1 MKYMQKQKGERRVFK
16 YSVTV
21 PENIPEMTLQS
32 YASHAFPLLSG
43 NALRNAF
50 NKRDVKMNGVRAAK
64 DELVQ
69 PGAEIVIFTPQEMLI
84 PVVYEDDDVLL
95 LNKPAGVS
103 TDADKYNSMTVLDW
117 AILYAKGAYTP
128 RMCHRLDNATSGL
141 ILLAK
146 TDAAEEALIEMF
158 RSRTG
163 EKEYRCLVRGTPNPH
178 KAVKTAYLQKDAL
191 HGRVRVSDVTG
202 RDAKQIVT
210 EYEVL
215 RPGEKCLLKVL
226 LHTGRTH
233 QIRAHLRHLGHPLL
247 GDDLYGDRTFNKK
260 FGATRLMLCAVRLKI
275 ETGGKLPQLDGRE
288 FSIRAPF
295 E

>member
-1 MKYMQKQKGERRVFK
+1 MFK
-16 YSVTV
+16 YCVTA
-21 PENIPEMTLQS
+21 PENLPEMSLQS
-32 YASHAFPLLSG
+32 YVSRAFPLLKG
-43 NALRNAF
+43 NALRDAF
-50 NKRDVKMNGVRAAK
+50 SKRDVKMNGVRVSR
-64 DELVQ
+64 DETVQ
-69 PGAEIVIFTPQEMLI
+69 PGAQICIFTPYEMKI
-84 PVVYEDDDVLL
+84 PVIYEDDAVLI

-117 AILYAKGAYTP
+117 AVLYAKGAYVP

-141 ILLAK
+141 IALAK
-146 TDAAEEALIEMF
+146 DERAEEALKEMF
-158 RSRTG
+158 RTRTG
-163 EKEYRCLVRGTPNPH
+163 EKEYRCLVKDTPEPAR
-178 KAVKTAYLQKDAL
+178 AVKTAYLQKDAL

-202 RDAKQIVT
+202 RDAKQIIT

-233 QIRAHLRHLGHPLL
+233 QIRAHMRHLGHPLV
-247 GDDLYGDRTFNKK
+247 GDDVYGDRAFNKK
-260 FGATRLMLCAVRLKI
+260 AGAKGLMLCAVRLKI
-275 ETGGKLPQLDGRE
+275 DTRGKLPGVDGKE

>member
-1 MKYMQKQKGERRVFK
+1 MFK

-21 PENIPEMTLQS
+21 PENIPEMTVQS
-32 YASHAFPLLSG
+32 YVSHAFPLLGG

-50 NKRDVKMNGVRAAK
+50 AKRDVKMNGLRVSK
-64 DELVQ
+64 DETVQ
-69 PGAEIVIFTPQEMLI
+69 PGAQIAVFTPQEMLI

-117 AILYAKGAYTP
+117 AVLYAKGAYAP

-141 ILLAK
+141 IILAK
-146 TDAAEEALIEMF
+146 TDEAEDALTEMF

-163 EKEYRCLVRGTPNPH
+163 EKEYRCLVRGTPEPH
-178 KAVKTAYLQKDAL
+178 KAVKAAYLQKDAL
-191 HGRVRVSDVTG
+191 HGRVRVSDITG

-247 GDDLYGDRTFNKK
+247 GDDLYGDRAFNKK
-260 FGATRLMLCAVRLKI
+260 YNTSRLMLCSVRLKI
-275 ETGGKLPQLDGRE
+275 ETGGKMPQLDGRE
-288 FSIRAPF
+288 FIIRAPF